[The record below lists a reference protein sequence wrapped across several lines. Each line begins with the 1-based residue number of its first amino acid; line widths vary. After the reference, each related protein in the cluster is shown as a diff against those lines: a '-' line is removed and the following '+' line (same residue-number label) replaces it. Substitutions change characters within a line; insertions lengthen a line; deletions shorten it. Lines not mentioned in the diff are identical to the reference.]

1 MIFSV
6 HFLKKPIFDGQ
17 IVILSKSAILKVA
30 DKTFRCSSE
39 WIVFKPMGARTRS
52 KRIQRKG
59 LSRVLLGAISGIVI
73 FTPLCVGPI
82 LGLTSLRT
90 NSGIEQPSPTLD
102 FDYLGKLSKWLAE
115 RAAMKDLAVRVDG
128 EIDRK
133 VFRESASA
141 GSGSPR
147 VIEGRADIAFIADA
161 FNEACNP
168 HIQTNQ
174 LIERMRMLSSVIE
187 KTGRKFNLIVSP
199 DKSTILSAFLPPE
212 FELRKCFQA
221 YNEIFWDSLQAS
233 ELRGFINLRTK
244 LLEARTNSRELLF
257 KMRDTHWDNAGGSI
271 AAKSLINTLET
282 GIWEDKSIK
291 FTGLIDES
299 GDLDVLTGK
308 SKISSVPTY
317 TLVRPDVTEDKSD
330 SGNTNGPGDA
340 RRFRFM
346 SEKSSLITGR
356 TLIMGDSFSEA
367 AEPFFLSYF
376 EDVTL
381 MRLSDFSPANF
392 IEQIKLADRVIFWS
406 IERSFPYRVAYD
418 WGTTTFIDSLQA
430 KLK

>member
-6 HFLKKPIFDGQ
+6 HFFKNLFSMSKEL
-17 IVILSKSAILKVA
+17 ILSKGEILTVA
-30 DKTFRCSSE
+30 DETFHSSSE
-39 WIVFKPMGARTRS
+39 WIVFKPMGARTHR

-59 LSRVLLGAISGIVI
+59 FSRILLGVISGMVM
-73 FTPLCVGPI
+73 FAPLCVGPI
-82 LGLTSLRT
+82 LGLTNLRT

-115 RAAMKDLAVRVDG
+115 RAAMKDLAVRIDG
-128 EIDRK
+128 EIDRV

-147 VIEGRADIAFIADA
+147 VIEGRAGVAFIADA

-168 HIQTNQ
+168 HIQTEQ
-174 LIERMRMLSSVIE
+174 LIDRMRMLSSVIE

-199 DKSTILSAFLPPE
+199 DKSTILSDFLPSE

-221 YNEIFWDSLQAS
+221 YNEIFWNSLQAS

-244 LLEARTNSRELLF
+244 LLEARTSSRELLF

-271 AAKSLINTLET
+271 AAKALINTLEP

-317 TLVRPDVTEDKSD
+317 TLVRPDVSEDKSD
-330 SGNTNGPGDA
+330 LGSTNGPGDV
-340 RRFRFM
+340 RRFRFR
-346 SEKSSLITGR
+346 SEKSPLIPGR

-367 AEPFFLSYF
+367 AEPFYLSYF

-392 IEQIKLADRVIFWS
+392 LEQIKLADRVIFWS